1 LGVRCDSQS
10 KVQGATVRVT
20 APQRDTDSESQL
32 QREIQTLRE
41 KDYTAVETQSTKP
54 KPNSTFPGVE
64 KAADST
70 FTGVEKAINPS
81 AALTT

>member
-1 LGVRCDSQS
+1 M
-10 KVQGATVRVT
+10 KHT
-20 APQRDTDSESQL
+20 
-32 QREIQTLRE
+32 IY
-41 KDYTAVETQSTKP
+41 KTKAD
-54 KPNSTFPGVE
+54 STFPGVE